1 MTRPNRIPL
10 FPLDVVLFP
19 TMPLP
24 LHVFEPRYKVM
35 IGRCIEEPIEFG
47 IVLATKEAV
56 ASVGCTARIV
66 RKVKDYSDGRMDI
79 LTEGSSI
86 FRLTEILDEREYHEG
101 VIEYLEDE
109 ASPPDP
115 HRETKLLEL
124 FECCHLLLFGTN
136 WEDAARG
143 DTVNLAYRMASRL
156 PIDLQDRQALLEMRS
171 EKDRREFL
179 ERWMADFK
187 PKFTQR
193 QQARQ
198 RAGSN
203 GHGGD

>member
-1 MTRPNRIPL
+1 MTTPNRIPL

-35 IGRCIEEPIEFG
+35 IRRCLEEPIDFG
-47 IVLATKEAV
+47 MVLATKDTV

-66 RKVKDYSDGRMDI
+66 HKVKDYPDGRMDI
-79 LTEGSSI
+79 LTEGVSV
-86 FRLTEILDEREYHEG
+86 FRLTRILDENEYHEG
-101 VIEYLEDE
+101 LIEYLADE

-115 HRETKLLEL
+115 RQEKQLREA
-124 FECCHLLLFGTN
+124 FESCHLLLFGTR
-136 WEDAARG
+136 WEDAAHP
-143 DTVNLAYRMASRL
+143 DTLHLAYRMAGRL
-156 PIDLQDRQALLEMRS
+156 PIGLPERQKLLEMRS

-179 ERWMADFK
+179 ERWMARFK
-187 PKFTQR
+187 PEFSQR
-193 QQARQ
+193 WQKQQ

-203 GHGGD
+203 GHGAA